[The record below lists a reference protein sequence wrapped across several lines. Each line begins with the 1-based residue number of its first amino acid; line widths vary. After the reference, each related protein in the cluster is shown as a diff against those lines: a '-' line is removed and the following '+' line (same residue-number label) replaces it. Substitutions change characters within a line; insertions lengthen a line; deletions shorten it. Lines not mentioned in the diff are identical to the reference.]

1 MRRRTAHG
9 SARPKGK
16 HQEPPQGVGVR
27 QAASRKAEDAP
38 HLRGPGKAVREL
50 LLQGQP
56 HQGPDRGVPA
66 GTPRDATRQRGLPD
80 QPGDVARP
88 GAPIGAPSPLHHER
102 QAREHPVH
110 AGSAGRRSR
119 GGRVEHEV
127 AAVRRTHRIRQ
138 RPARAR
144 LARIQRA
151 RAQGESAGQ
160 TGARRHRHQRRRTTD
175 RRVLLAI
182 IYSRKDIMAVLE
194 FQRASIEVRERR
206 DNYAKFAIE
215 PLERGFG
222 ITLGNSL
229 RRILLSSLPGAAVTY
244 VKIDGVLHEFSTIPG
259 VVEDTTNI
267 ILNLKGLPLKLNSD
281 EPKVLRIEAV
291 GEREVTASDIV
302 PDADVELLDPNYH
315 IATLSDKKARLFM
328 EIGVEKWRGY
338 VTADK
343 QRNVEHVIGLI
354 PVDSIFTPIRKV
366 SYQIEDTRVGQ
377 VTDYDR
383 LLIEI
388 ETNGSLTPDEALST
402 AAGILQ
408 EQLGLFVTFSGRA
421 EVEAPVEEAK
431 PFAGWDIPVDELDLS
446 VRSYNCLKRA
456 GITKISELL
465 QKTEEE
471 IMNMRNLGKK
481 SVDEIKEKLVE
492 RNLSLKAQ

>member
-1 MRRRTAHG
+1 
-9 SARPKGK
+9 
-16 HQEPPQGVGVR
+16 
-27 QAASRKAEDAP
+27 
-38 HLRGPGKAVREL
+38 
-50 LLQGQP
+50 
-56 HQGPDRGVPA
+56 
-66 GTPRDATRQRGLPD
+66 
-80 QPGDVARP
+80 
-88 GAPIGAPSPLHHER
+88 
-102 QAREHPVH
+102 
-110 AGSAGRRSR
+110 
-119 GGRVEHEV
+119 
-127 AAVRRTHRIRQ
+127 
-138 RPARAR
+138 
-144 LARIQRA
+144 
-151 RAQGESAGQ
+151 
-160 TGARRHRHQRRRTTD
+160 
-175 RRVLLAI
+175 
-182 IYSRKDIMAVLE
+182 MAVLE

-267 ILNLKGLPLKLNSD
+267 ILNLKGLPLKLSVD
-281 EPKVLRIEAV
+281 EPKVLRIEAT

-302 PDADVELLDPNYH
+302 PDADVELLEPDYH

-366 SYQIEDTRVGQ
+366 AYQIEDTRVGQ

-383 LLIEI
+383 LIIEI

-408 EQLGLFVTFSGRA
+408 DQLGMFVTFSGRP
-421 EVEAPVEEAK
+421 EIEAPVEEAK

-481 SVDEIKEKLVE
+481 SVDEIKEKLQE

>member
-1 MRRRTAHG
+1 
-9 SARPKGK
+9 
-16 HQEPPQGVGVR
+16 
-27 QAASRKAEDAP
+27 
-38 HLRGPGKAVREL
+38 
-50 LLQGQP
+50 
-56 HQGPDRGVPA
+56 
-66 GTPRDATRQRGLPD
+66 
-80 QPGDVARP
+80 
-88 GAPIGAPSPLHHER
+88 
-102 QAREHPVH
+102 
-110 AGSAGRRSR
+110 
-119 GGRVEHEV
+119 
-127 AAVRRTHRIRQ
+127 
-138 RPARAR
+138 
-144 LARIQRA
+144 
-151 RAQGESAGQ
+151 
-160 TGARRHRHQRRRTTD
+160 
-175 RRVLLAI
+175 
-182 IYSRKDIMAVLE
+182 MAVLE

-267 ILNLKGLPLKLNSD
+267 ILNLKGLPLKLSVD

-302 PDADVELLDPNYH
+302 PDADVELLEPDYH

-366 SYQIEDTRVGQ
+366 AYQIEDTRVGQ

-383 LLIEI
+383 LIIEI

-408 EQLGLFVTFSGRA
+408 DQLGLFVSFSGRP
-421 EVEAPVEEAK
+421 EIEAPVEEAK

-481 SVDEIKEKLVE
+481 SVDEIKEKLQE